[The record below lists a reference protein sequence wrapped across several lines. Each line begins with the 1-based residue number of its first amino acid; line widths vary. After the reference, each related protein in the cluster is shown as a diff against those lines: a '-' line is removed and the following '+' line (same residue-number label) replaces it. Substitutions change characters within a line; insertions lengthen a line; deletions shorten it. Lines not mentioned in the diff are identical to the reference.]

1 MGEQKQATQLIWGL
15 LLVLA
20 GVGVVFRLNSLE
32 SELDA
37 IAGQPSTALFIRI
50 CIYVMAILLIGGG
63 IRKIRGYYKNG
74 NQSNTLDQ

>member
-1 MGEQKQATQLIWGL
+1 MGEQKQATQLVWGL

-20 GVGVVFRLNSLE
+20 GVGVVFRVNFLE
-32 SELDA
+32 SELDT

-50 CIYVMAILLIGGG
+50 CFYVMAILLIGGG